1 MTTFHTKN
9 CLQGQKNLTV
19 IVILIWKY
27 NTHTQKKYV
36 DDYHTWGT
44 TFYNNNNKII
54 YRQNCRDSMH
64 YHIILPQN
72 GLPSSFIISRKAC
85 EDSWCSLCSLTI
97 NSTTELKFTEK
108 PCIGGATFLTP
119 IYSLQAPKTIFLAAL
134 IWFKLRR
141 RGVWEDF

>member
-27 NTHTQKKYV
+27 NTHTKKKYV

-85 EDSWCSLCSLTI
+85 EDSWCSLCSLTVKLHNRPQI
-97 NSTTELKFTEK
+97 HRETLYGRSHLLNPHIL
-108 PCIGGATFLTP
+108 LTSSKNHLLS
-119 IYSLQAPKTIFLAAL
+119 YLDL
-134 IWFKLRR
+134 
-141 RGVWEDF
+141 V